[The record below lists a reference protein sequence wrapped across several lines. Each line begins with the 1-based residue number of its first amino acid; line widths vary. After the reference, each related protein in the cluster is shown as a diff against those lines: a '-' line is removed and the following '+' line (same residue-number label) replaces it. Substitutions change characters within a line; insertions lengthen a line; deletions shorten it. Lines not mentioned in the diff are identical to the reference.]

1 MNINKF
7 IEKIAEQFEETDSS
21 EIGPDT
27 KFRELDEWSS
37 MLALIVIAMADEEFD
52 KELTGSEIR
61 NSETFQDLFNVLNEK

>member
-1 MNINKF
+1 
-7 IEKIAEQFEETDSS
+7 
-21 EIGPDT
+21 
-27 KFRELDEWSS
+27 